1 MTDKQLK
8 TQEAIMIAIHGSIKE
23 AREKEKDVTWCL
35 KIARKLSRF
44 ANSFDKQDEVVVVNN
59 YYYTKWKIIWLP
71 PTLDRVL
78 YCLWSIWLWSCFADW
93 SIMTTNWGC
102 RIREYVCDW
111 KLLNEDWSDTNLFDQ
126 SEETQDAIYNLLCW

>member
-8 TQEAIMIAIHGSIKE
+8 IQEAIMIAIHGSIKE

-71 PTLDRVL
+71 PTFSRVL
-78 YCLWSIWLWSCFADW
+78 AALYGIAFWYDRLTDAIYWINERYEKYT
-93 SIMTTNWGC
+93 I
-102 RIREYVCDW
+102 CDW